1 MASHR
6 REGNPEPT
14 FDRSLRIQIEEA
26 RMAAFYIERA
36 STWAGDIDQDIAT
49 ELMALHRRMLERIR
63 ALDRFQ
69 PP

>member
-1 MASHR
+1 
-6 REGNPEPT
+6 
-14 FDRSLRIQIEEA
+14 
-26 RMAAFYIERA
+26 MAAFYIERA
-36 STWAGDIDQDIAT
+36 STWAGDIDRDIAT

>member
-1 MASHR
+1 MASDR
-6 REGNPEPT
+6 RAGNSDPT
-14 FDRSLRIQIEEA
+14 VDRSLRIQIEEA